1 MRMEITMPNNAYQRG
16 RRWEWAVQKL
26 FKDQGHLAMRTA
38 GSHGVADV
46 IVCRTPDQ
54 NGLAFNQP
62 LSLGDVEEVLAEWVK
77 VHDPKKI
84 LDPYIFGYRK
94 FLPRGGEVMIHASP
108 VHAWYLQLKTTK
120 GK

>member
-1 MRMEITMPNNAYQRG
+1 MPNNAYQRG

-46 IVCRTPDQ
+46 IVCRTPGEGD
-54 NGLAFNQP
+54 GLAFVKP
-62 LSLGDVEEVLAEWVK
+62 LLYDDVEGVLADWVK

-84 LDPYIFGYRK
+84 LDPYLFGFRK

-108 VHAWYLQLKTTK
+108 VNAWYLQLKTTR